1 MIAFGARPRVRRQ
14 ASGGLVVEKRRVVA
28 FFRLLLALAFVTIFY
43 LALLRLGEMPDRL
56 SLLEHLRMRLEA
68 TWLNGVLLFL
78 PLVVLPEVIANY
90 RVLARGE
97 SLRFD
102 AAARVIRSNRQVVAD
117 FADVR
122 ELQHAAVNGTCE
134 EMTLRVLLNDGRTLE
149 IDTGGASGRT
159 RALAEDLS
167 ALLGTPLVRR

>member
-1 MIAFGARPRVRRQ
+1 MITFGAQPHVRRQ
-14 ASGGLVVEKRRVVA
+14 ASGGLIVEKSRVAA
-28 FFRLLLALAFVTIFY
+28 FVRLLLALAFVTIFY
-43 LALLRLGEMPDRL
+43 HVLLRLGEMPDQV
-56 SLLEHLRMRLEA
+56 SLLEHLRARLEA
-68 TWLNGVLLFL
+68 AWLNGVLMFL
-78 PLVVLPEVIANY
+78 PLVVLPEVFANY

-102 AAARVIRSNRQVVAD
+102 AAARVIRNKRQVVAD

-122 ELQHAAVNGTCE
+122 EVQHAAVNGTCE
-134 EMTLRVLLNDGRTLE
+134 ELTLRVLLNDGRTLE

-159 RALAEDLS
+159 RALAEELS